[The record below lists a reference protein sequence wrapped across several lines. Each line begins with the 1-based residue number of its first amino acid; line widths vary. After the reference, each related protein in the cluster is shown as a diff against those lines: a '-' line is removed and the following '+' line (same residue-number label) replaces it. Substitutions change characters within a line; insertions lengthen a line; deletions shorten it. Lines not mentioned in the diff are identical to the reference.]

1 MTDDA
6 QLFRRYVA
14 EGSEQAFGEL
24 VARYINL
31 VYSAAVRQTGDA
43 HLAEDVAQAV
53 FTALARKAR
62 ALPREVRLGGW
73 LYRHA
78 CFVAAQA
85 ARTERRR
92 QARERRSLEMN
103 GLNDHSEPDWEQLA
117 PFLDEAMKHL
127 GTTDRD
133 AILLRYFENR
143 GLHDVGNALGV
154 SEDAARK
161 RVTRALEKLRTFFM
175 RRGLTLSTAS
185 LATLLAGHAVVAAP
199 TGLAVSVTSAALAGA
214 ATSAAISLTLLKVMT
229 MTKLKA
235 GVVGAIVVAGLATP
249 LVLQQ
254 QTNRRLRSE
263 IEVLRKQ
270 TQEIGQL
277 REANDRLAKLKAD
290 ANALAQ
296 LQKEHDEVMRL
307 RGEVGVLKR
316 QLAERQTHAA
326 GSSTDAGQ
334 TSSGPGL
341 TLTPDALQDVGN
353 GTPETAIQTLLWAVT
368 QRNGGRLAEL
378 LDYESFQDAAF
389 VKIRRVNPDAS
400 VGDVES
406 VARDFVDKL
415 RQQLPIG
422 SFTNKNLGRVVS
434 WRLEDVVSND
444 TVPGI
449 KLAHLTT
456 LLRDGS
462 TESEKLKLRQS
473 GDQWIIF
480 PSEEG
485 LGVSFT
491 PLTNGPP
498 TSAASER

>member
-1 MTDDA
+1 MDRTKSRRVMSLRSAVAMVLRTLLPPGFRLLDVRSIIKCLLRNCGTACRFCNSERVCARAKQRITPLQNSCPVLVSAAFIKQSMTDDA
-6 QLFRRYVA
+6 QLFRRYA
-14 EGSEQAFGEL
+14 EEGSEQAFGEL

-78 CFVAAQA
+78 CFVAAQT

-127 GTTDRD
+127 GTTERD

-161 RVTRALEKLRTFFM
+161 RVTRAVEKLRTFFM
-175 RRGLTLSTAS
+175 RRGLTLSTAT

-214 ATSAAISLTLLKVMT
+214 ATSAGISLTLLKVMT

-235 GVVGAIVVAGLATP
+235 GIASAIVVAGLATP
-249 LVLQQ
+249 LVFQE

-263 IEVLRKQ
+263 IEVLREQ
-270 TQEIGQL
+270 T
-277 REANDRLAKLKAD
+277 
-290 ANALAQ
+290 
-296 LQKEHDEVMRL
+296 
-307 RGEVGVLKR
+307 
-316 QLAERQTHAA
+316 
-326 GSSTDAGQ
+326 
-334 TSSGPGL
+334 
-341 TLTPDALQDVGN
+341 
-353 GTPETAIQTLLWAVT
+353 
-368 QRNGGRLAEL
+368 
-378 LDYESFQDAAF
+378 
-389 VKIRRVNPDAS
+389 
-400 VGDVES
+400 
-406 VARDFVDKL
+406 
-415 RQQLPIG
+415 
-422 SFTNKNLGRVVS
+422 
-434 WRLEDVVSND
+434 
-444 TVPGI
+444 
-449 KLAHLTT
+449 
-456 LLRDGS
+456 
-462 TESEKLKLRQS
+462 
-473 GDQWIIF
+473 
-480 PSEEG
+480 
-485 LGVSFT
+485 
-491 PLTNGPP
+491 
-498 TSAASER
+498 

>member
-6 QLFRRYVA
+6 QLFRRYA
-14 EGSEQAFGEL
+14 EEGSEQAFGEL

-78 CFVAAQA
+78 CFVAAQT

-103 GLNDHSEPDWEQLA
+103 GLNDHSEPGWEQLA

-127 GTTDRD
+127 GTSDRD

-175 RRGLTLSTAS
+175 RRRLTLSTAT

-214 ATSAAISLTLLKVMT
+214 ATSAGISLTLLKVMT

-235 GVVGAIVVAGLATP
+235 GIASAIVVAGLATP
-249 LVLQQ
+249 LVFQE

-263 IEVLRKQ
+263 IEVLREQ
-270 TQEIGQL
+270 TQQIGQL

-296 LQKEHDEVMRL
+296 LQKEHGELVRL

-326 GSSTDAGQ
+326 GSATDARQ

-341 TLTPDALQDVGN
+341 TLAPDALQDVGN
-353 GTPETAIQTLLWAVT
+353 GTPETAIQTFLWAAT
-368 QRNGGRLAEL
+368 QRNGGRCAEL
-378 LDYESFQDAAF
+378 LDYESLQSAAF
-389 VKIRRVNPDAS
+389 VKIRQAMPESS
-400 VGDVES
+400 VGEAEA
-406 VARDFVDKL
+406 VAKDAVDKI
-415 RQQLPIG
+415 RQQIATSGLTV
-422 SFTNKNLGRVVS
+422 TNLDTVTS
-434 WRLEDVVSND
+434 WRIEEKVEAKE
-444 TVPGI
+444 VPGVA
-449 KLAHLTT
+449 LVHLTR

-462 TESEKLKLRQS
+462 AESEKVKLRQS
-473 GDQWIIF
+473 GDQWFIY

-485 LGVSFT
+485 MGVSFT